1 MVRMTF
7 SISED
12 LKKRLDTRPDVNWSE
27 VLKERLKK
35 RLESL
40 EKLHAQGEL

>member
-12 LKKRLDTRPDVNWSE
+12 LKKKLDTRPDVNWSE
-27 VLKERLKK
+27 VLKERLNK
-35 RLESL
+35 RLKSL
-40 EKLHAQGEL
+40 EKLHTQGEL